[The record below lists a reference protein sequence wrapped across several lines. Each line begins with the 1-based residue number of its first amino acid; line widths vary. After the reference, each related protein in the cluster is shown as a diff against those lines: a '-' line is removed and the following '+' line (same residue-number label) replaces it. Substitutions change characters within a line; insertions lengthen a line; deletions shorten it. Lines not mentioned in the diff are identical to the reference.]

1 MKTILYAMCVAAV
14 LAVAFAPA
22 SSYAFAKGDPPW
34 GAPVMPGGKIVK
46 TESTAVY
53 IEYNQPYDKVLAWYK
68 DALKD
73 YRDKAMNIEF
83 TKYRDWKD
91 QMYIEDQG
99 AANWHSIGISK
110 TGGPNTTVK
119 IVRDNF
125 TWIFST
131 LLIRFAG
138 VFLVLCI
145 LWILLNINSAVMKKF
160 FSDKPG
166 TKARAKAA

>member
-1 MKTILYAMCVAAV
+1 MKTILYAICAIAV
-14 LAVAFAPA
+14 LAAALAPA

-46 TESTAVY
+46 TEGTAIY
-53 IEYNQPYDKVLAWYK
+53 FEYDQPYDKVLAWYR

-73 YRDKAMNIEF
+73 YRDKANNIDF

-110 TGGPNTTVK
+110 APGPTTTVK

-138 VFLVLCI
+138 VFVVLCI

-160 FSDKPG
+160 FSKQP
-166 TKARAKAA
+166 AKAKA